1 MYLKPLT
8 WLFCIMCTTM
18 MPKRIRSIS
27 VCHIFCRYCLLQTE
41 KTRKKNLKLSN
52 FKSGKKWWWANWSLG
67 MHGINRGFIQ
77 FNSLSFTGSF
87 FLIFHFVFFLFLNA
101 VVNRLSH
108 FIQIWKNLPQ
118 LFSRRC
124 EERRLILV
132 VNLEGKKQNK
142 NMLYCH
148 LIKAA

>member
-1 MYLKPLT
+1 MP
-8 WLFCIMCTTM
+8 M
-18 MPKRIRSIS
+18 MSPTNWKNTKKKS
-27 VCHIFCRYCLLQTE
+27 
-41 KTRKKNLKLSN
+41 KTKQ
-52 FKSGKKWWWANWSLG
+52 FQKWQEVMMSELEFRNAWDQK
-67 MHGINRGFIQ
+67 RGFIQ

-87 FLIFHFVFFLFLNA
+87 FLIFHFVFFIFLNA

-132 VNLEGKKQNK
+132 VNLEGKNQNK

-148 LIKAA
+148 LTKAA